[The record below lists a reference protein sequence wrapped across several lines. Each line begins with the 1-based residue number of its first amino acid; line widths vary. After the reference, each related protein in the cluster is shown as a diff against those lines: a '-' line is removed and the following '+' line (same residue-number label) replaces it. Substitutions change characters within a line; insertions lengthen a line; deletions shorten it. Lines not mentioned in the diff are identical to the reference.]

1 MLKHNC
7 FEKYDGKLYQL
18 IKDDKTIL
26 NAIEDEIRYFSNPK
40 NGWIP
45 ERTLIKLAETDSEM
59 EEYEKRLEE
68 DERDFDVNNREV
80 DFFKEGH
87 LNDEFIEF

>member
-1 MLKHNC
+1 
-7 FEKYDGKLYQL
+7 
-18 IKDDKTIL
+18 
-26 NAIEDEIRYFSNPK
+26 
-40 NGWIP
+40 
-45 ERTLIKLAETDSEM
+45 M

-80 DFFKEGH
+80 DFFKEDH

>member
-1 MLKHNC
+1 MKRFFL
-7 FEKYDGKLYQL
+7 
-18 IKDDKTIL
+18 
-26 NAIEDEIRYFSNPK
+26 
-40 NGWIP
+40 
-45 ERTLIKLAETDSEM
+45 LALTAGLLSPIAAKAESYKWLVKVSETDSEM

-80 DFFKEGH
+80 DFFKEDH